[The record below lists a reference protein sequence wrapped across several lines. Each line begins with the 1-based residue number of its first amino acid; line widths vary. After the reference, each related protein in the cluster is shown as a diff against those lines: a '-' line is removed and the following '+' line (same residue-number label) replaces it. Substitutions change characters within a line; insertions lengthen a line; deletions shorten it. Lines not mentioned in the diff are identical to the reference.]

1 MAFRAV
7 AVIDAF
13 ARHSCAR
20 RDQTPPGLFDAAL
33 QDSLAAQ
40 HRLRLLKYAVG
51 QLWQALFRAHYA
63 DQLIN
68 AVVVRLYVGV
78 RDRPVVA
85 VSVVRGGFE
94 IVIAHFKSRA
104 APANRRP

>member
-1 MAFRAV
+1 MAFRAITV
-7 AVIDAF
+7 VDAF
-13 ARHSCAR
+13 ARNPGAR

-33 QDSLAAQ
+33 QDRLAAQ

-51 QLWQALFRAHYA
+51 QLRQSLFRAHYA

-68 AVVVRLYVGV
+68 AVVIWPDVGV

-85 VSVVRGGFE
+85 VSVVPGRFE
-94 IVIAHFKSRA
+94 IVMSTTQ
-104 APANRRP
+104 PG